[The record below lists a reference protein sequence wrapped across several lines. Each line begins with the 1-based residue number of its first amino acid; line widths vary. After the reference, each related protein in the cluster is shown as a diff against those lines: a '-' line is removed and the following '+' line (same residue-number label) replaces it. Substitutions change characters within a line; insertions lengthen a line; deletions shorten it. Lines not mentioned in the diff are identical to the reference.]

1 MAESENEQVEQTN
14 HLSVEELRDIVQDA
28 HLNFLLG
35 AGASADLFKPLGDV
49 EDWLTYLAQDSDTPA
64 ATLARVRASVY
75 AYFFE
80 GVIDPNTNVINE
92 TDEAESV
99 LDTYRRFLR
108 TLNTLLVRRRSSIL
122 DKQVNL
128 FTTNIDLAT
137 EVAAEELQL
146 ELNDGFAGRY
156 LPMFSASNFG
166 TVKSRRSLQY
176 DNLAEVPTFNLFKL
190 HGSTSWAT
198 RKIDLGEEKKEVI
211 TFNPSTKAFDSIL
224 RALDAATDALY
235 AVHKKTKI
243 RDLLQE
249 AEEPTPAEEA
259 LLDTFMAEYEQLAI
273 VNPTKDKFGLTVL
286 NQNYY
291 DLLRIF
297 SNTLEKENS
306 VLFII
311 GFSCR
316 DEHIRELIIRAA
328 RTNPTLQVIAFAYHP
343 DEAQALKDRLN
354 ADLAANGNILVLS
367 TPKKAKKADQETY
380 TLSSITKAF
389 FEPLLPKPPRKP
401 DSVVDVRLKLSEPL
415 ELDDVE

>member
-1 MAESENEQVEQTN
+1 MEQTN

-49 EDWLTYLAQDSDTPA
+49 EDWLTYLAQNSVIPA
-64 ATLARVRASVY
+64 TTLNRVRASVY

-80 GVIDPNTNVINE
+80 GVIDPNTSVIDE
-92 TDEAESV
+92 TAEADPI
-99 LDTYRRFLR
+99 LDTYRGFLR

-128 FTTNIDLAT
+128 FTTNVDLAT
-137 EVAAEELQL
+137 EVASEELQL
-146 ELNDGFAGRY
+146 ELNDGFSGRY

-198 RKIDLGEEKKEVI
+198 RKIDLGEETKEVI
-211 TFNPSTKAFDSIL
+211 TFNPSAEVFDSIRGTL
-224 RALDAATDALY
+224 QSANDALY
-235 AVHKKTKI
+235 DVDKETKI
-243 RDLLQE
+243 DELAQV
-249 AEEPTPAEEA
+249 ADEPTPSEEI
-259 LLDTFMAEYEQLAI
+259 LLGAFMAEYERLAI

-328 RTNPTLQVIAFAYHP
+328 RTNPTLQIIVFAYHP

-380 TLSSITKAF
+380 TLRSITKTF
-389 FEPLLPKPPRKP
+389 FEPLLPKAPRKP
-401 DSVVDVRLKLSEPL
+401 DSVVDVRLKLTEPL
-415 ELDDVE
+415 ELDDEQQ

>member
-1 MAESENEQVEQTN
+1 MERTN

-49 EDWLTYLAQDSDTPA
+49 EDWLTYLAQNEDVPT
-64 ATLARVRASVY
+64 ATLNRVRASVY

-80 GVIDPNTNVINE
+80 GVIDPNADVINE
-92 TDEAESV
+92 SLEASPI
-99 LDTYRRFLR
+99 LDTYRGFLR

-128 FTTNIDLAT
+128 FTTNVDLAT

-146 ELNDGFAGRY
+146 ELNDGFSGRY

-198 RKIDLGEEKKEVI
+198 RKIDLGEETKEVI
-211 TFNPSTKAFDSIL
+211 TFNPSTEVFDSIRGTL
-224 RALDAATDALY
+224 HSANGALYDVDKGTKIDELVQVADKPTPLEESLLDA
-235 AVHKKTKI
+235 
-243 RDLLQE
+243 
-249 AEEPTPAEEA
+249 
-259 LLDTFMAEYEQLAI
+259 FMAEYEQLAI

-306 VLFII
+306 ILFII

-328 RTNPTLQVIAFAYHP
+328 RTNPTLQVIVFAYHP

-354 ADLAANGNILVLS
+354 ADLAANGNILVVS
-367 TPKKAKKADQETY
+367 TPKTAEETDQETY

-389 FEPLLPKPPRKP
+389 FEPLLPKAPRKP
-401 DSVVDVRLKLSEPL
+401 DSVVDVRLKLAEPL
-415 ELDDVE
+415 EIDDVE

>member
-1 MAESENEQVEQTN
+1 MERTN
-14 HLSVEELRDIVQDA
+14 HVGIEELRDIVQDA

-35 AGASADLFKPLGDV
+35 AGASAELFDPLGDI
-49 EDWLTYLAQDSDTPA
+49 ENWLTYLAQVEGHPTS
-64 ATLARVRASVY
+64 TLNRVRASVY

-80 GVIDPNTNVINE
+80 GVIEPNCNVIDE
-92 TDEAESV
+92 TAEADAV
-99 LDTYRRFLR
+99 LDTYRGFLR

-128 FTTNIDLAT
+128 FTTNVDLAI

-146 ELNDGFAGRY
+146 ELNDGFSGRY

-176 DNLAEVPTFNLFKL
+176 DNLAEIPTFNLFKL
-190 HGSTSWAT
+190 HGSASWAT
-198 RKIDLGEEKKEVI
+198 REIDLGGEKKEAI
-211 TFNPSTKAFDSIL
+211 TFTASTETFDSIRERL
-224 RALDAATDALY
+224 QAATEALFEIDR
-235 AVHKKTKI
+235 KTKI
-243 RDLLQE
+243 RE
-249 AEEPTPAEEA
+249 VVRGAESPTARQEA
-259 LLDTFMAEYEQLAI
+259 LLTAFMEEYEQLAI

-328 RTNPTLQVIAFAYHP
+328 RTNPTLQIIVFAYHP
-343 DEAQALKDRLN
+343 KEVQALRDRLN
-354 ADLAANGNILVLS
+354 ADFAANGNILVLGP
-367 TPKKAKKADQETY
+367 PKAAPKSEQDTY
-380 TLSSITKAF
+380 TLKSITETF
-389 FEPLLPKPPRKP
+389 FMPLLPRAPRRP
-401 DSVVDVRLKLSEPL
+401 DSVVDVRLRLSAPL
-415 ELDDVE
+415 ELDDDE